1 MFRGA
6 SALSLDAKGRMAIP
20 AKYRQ
25 KLLDQ
30 CAGQMVIS
38 MYQDPCLFLYPLPAW
53 EVVEKRLSELSPLDD
68 AAQAIR
74 RLMLGHAAECDMDS
88 HGRLLLPPLLR
99 ELAELEKELVLI
111 GQGERFEIWN
121 ERNWNEHRQVWRDK
135 AARLDGSQ
143 LSPELKALK
152 F

>member
-1 MFRGA
+1 
-6 SALSLDAKGRMAIP
+6 MAVP
-20 AKYRQ
+20 VKYRQ
-25 KLLDQ
+25 RLQDQ
-30 CAGQMVIS
+30 CNGQMVVT
-38 MYQDPCLFLYPLPAW
+38 MYQDPCLFLYPLPEW
-53 EVVEKRLSELSPLDD
+53 ETVEKRLSDLSPLDD

-74 RLMLGHAAECDMDS
+74 RLMIGHATECEMDS
-88 HGRLLLPPLLR
+88 HGRLLLPPLQR

-121 ERNWNEHRQVWRDK
+121 ERAWSDQRQVWRDK
-135 AARLDGSQ
+135 AARLDKTQ